1 MAIGIRY
8 AHTNLI
14 ARDWRSLAR
23 FYMEVFGCKP
33 AGPERDQRGP
43 WLDLATGLRGAHL
56 QGIHLRLP
64 GHGNRGP
71 TLEIFTYDETLEQ
84 PHPVA
89 NRAGYGHV
97 AFEVSDVP
105 ATLESVLEHGGEP
118 LGTIAK
124 TEVPGVGGLEVTYAR
139 DPEGN
144 IIELQSWRL
153 LNERV

>member
-1 MAIGIRY
+1 MRAGW
-8 AHTNLI
+8 
-14 ARDWRSLAR
+14 ARARPKRHLAR
-23 FYMEVFGCKP
+23 SGDRSSGRAP
-33 AGPERDQRGP
+33 AAHPP
-43 WLDLATGLRGAHL
+43 SATRAR
-56 QGIHLRLP
+56 QQ
-64 GHGNRGP
+64 GP
-71 TLEIFTYDETLEQ
+71 TLEIFTYVETLER

-97 AFEVSDVP
+97 AFEVSDVT

-144 IIELQSWRL
+144 IIELQSWRH
-153 LNERV
+153 LNERDYMPPPRRSRLSRGG